1 MLKKSAS
8 LSCSFG
14 LFGLSGLFG
23 CMRLTRW
30 TRQTGL
36 VLDVRTIEFPP
47 CHNRCSAACRS
58 LRHLVYVEGCVRLR
72 DHSLPQ
78 ATSHRAW
85 LILFGSTGIQL
96 PWSTYPLAGI
106 PVPIPRENSVNASN
120 RRRFPAQSNCLWVFV
135 DKNRLGPNPRG
146 PIPAFPCICLKSINC
161 HIVTRFPSRRM
172 VSGSTYTVCSPGK
185 R

>member
-1 MLKKSAS
+1 MQEGRDPKFAVRSSENLELRTSNYPRLARPAR
-8 LSCSFG
+8 LARRSCGSVLLLCRNSF
-14 LFGLSGLFG
+14 
-23 CMRLTRW
+23 
-30 TRQTGL
+30 
-36 VLDVRTIEFPP
+36 
-47 CHNRCSAACRS
+47 SAACRS